1 MARDAVG
8 LAVGDGDLVQALAL
22 AAAQQPVENLAED
35 QRRQH
40 RDVARAVQQMDQA
53 QHRIQQAGVD
63 TVDVEATV
71 AAPAGHFHGP
81 GVGDQLGDFRRVD
94 IQPDAEVGRVR
105 RGVDHLAGQRQG
117 DRDHQVV
124 QRIVDIAFLGQLHL
138 LAALGDDAQGRFVH
152 AARRQGG
159 AVGANQG
166 EGVDGGAVDTVAG
179 TVLEQQLRQF
189 ALALAQFGGEI
200 DGKKRGVFAH
210 AGTRG
215 GNLPKTSARR
225 GGRHSS
231 RCALAGSGKHSPG
244 TGKPARRTGRKRM
257 RKNRSAAVS
266 GKNPTVSVYR
276 FPAPSP

>member
-1 MARDAVG
+1 MARVMRWAW
-8 LAVGDGDLVQALAL
+8 LSAMAISCRRWP

-63 TVDVEATV
+63 TVDVEAAV

-159 AVGANQG
+159 AVGADQG
-166 EGVDGGAVDTVAG
+166 EVRRRCRRYRRGAMP
-179 TVLEQQLRQF
+179 EQRLRQF

-200 DGKKRGVFAH
+200 DGKKRGIFAH

-215 GNLPKTSARR
+215 ETFPRLARVAATGIHR
-225 GGRHSS
+225 AARWQDQASIRQEQAS
-231 RCALAGSGKHSPG
+231 QLVSPG
-244 TGKPARRTGRKRM
+244 A
-257 RKNRSAAVS
+257 S
-266 GKNPTVSVYR
+266 G
-276 FPAPSP
+276 